1 MKMALKDSFGRWK
14 ENVFV
19 TKSPNACSS
28 LKQLMGNIWTAFKHG
43 SGFKNADC
51 PIPPVKT

>member
-28 LKQLMGNIWTAFKHG
+28 LKKLMGNIWTAFKHG